1 MQKKS
6 LKHQNMLK
14 KVKEKIHFDKN
25 AKNGNIINIS
35 RYRLNVLC
43 NFKEENECYLYSGGR
58 KIRRSSVLIYLIKIV
73 CSFPEKCGMII
84 KVTLERVGKIYI

>member
-1 MQKKS
+1 
-6 LKHQNMLK
+6 MLK

-25 AKNGNIINIS
+25 VKNGNIINIL

-43 NFKEENECYLYSGGR
+43 NFKEGNRCYLYSGGR
-58 KIRRSSVLIYLIKIV
+58 KKRRSSILIYFIKIV

-84 KVTLERVGKIYI
+84 KVTLECVGKIYM